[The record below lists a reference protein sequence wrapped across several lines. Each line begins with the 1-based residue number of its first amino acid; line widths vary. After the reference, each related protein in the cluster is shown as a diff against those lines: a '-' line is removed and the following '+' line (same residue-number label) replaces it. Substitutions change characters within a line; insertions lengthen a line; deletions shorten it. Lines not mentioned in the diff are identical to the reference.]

1 MNSIRAVRNQR
12 RRRHSG
18 LRDAS
23 SLQESETLGPE
34 SLDNLKERRR
44 LETAERQR
52 RSRQLRRAEGME
64 APPKWSVVGF

>member
-1 MNSIRAVRNQR
+1 
-12 RRRHSG
+12 